1 MEEMKITPVNY
12 AMQVGIYLGLI
23 GVVKFLLLAYSLDY
37 PTIALVY
44 LLVALLFHFFV
55 YKYVRTFR
63 DTVLDGRISFFQAW
77 NVSLLCYFF
86 SSILSGA
93 VEFVFYRFIK
103 PDFLINYIPRSI
115 QALKEVSDQVQNPTF
130 RTLSLDLSKQIAQ
143 SGVPSPIEMVFS
155 HIQNSIFSGIF
166 VSLII
171 AAIVIRNKNKNLSP
185 SNN

>member
-23 GVVKFLLLAYSLDY
+23 GVVKFLLLAYSLEY
-37 PTIALVY
+37 QTIAILY

-55 YKYVRTFR
+55 FKYVRTFR
-63 DTVLDGRISFFQAW
+63 DTVLDGKITFLQAW

-93 VEFVFYRFIK
+93 VEFAFYRFIK
-103 PDFLINYIPRSI
+103 PEFLTNYIARSI
-115 QALKEVSDQVQNPTF
+115 QALKEISEQVQNPTF
-130 RTLSLDLSKQIAQ
+130 NTLILDLSKQIAQ
-143 SGVPSPIEMVFS
+143 GGVPTPIEMVFS

-171 AAIVIRNKNKNLSP
+171 AAIVIRNKNRNLTP